1 LVQVVEEAS
10 LFLDEKGLLAA
21 VAEVKV
27 ESAKVIGSD
36 AGGRRAVEKLGY
48 IRESLDVAHVVFVLR
63 VSCDGLNDVLCD
75 LVERHVLDHFLFLSF
90 GFPR

>member
-21 VAEVKV
+21 VAEVEV
-27 ESAKVIGSD
+27 ESAKVIGSN
-36 AGGRRAVEKLGY
+36 AGGRRTVEKLGY
-48 IRESLDVAHVVFVLR
+48 IREPFDVAHVVFVLR
-63 VSCDGLNDVLCD
+63 VSCDGLNDVLCN